1 MCGFKCLSFFPI
13 YILIEY
19 LLIFFCL
26 FHQHSAL
33 GLYIVKLMLLFFIGF
48 SILIIIIGFWIWILC
63 CKKISLIYFCVTIQ
77 FCEMFIFLLEI
88 EHRYYELLFVTPFIF
103 YFLQF
108 LVYYRAKK
116 LESPEEQEN
125 NSDHSI
131 PNTITR
137 EMIQWPFIESGLYE
151 FYDIDTAR
159 NSVLSQPP
167 SYDEVMKID
176 SKVMIK
182 MESNT
187 EPPSYSEALW
197 GTINVAGVP
206 L

>member
-1 MCGFKCLSFFPI
+1 MCGFKCLGFFPI
-13 YILIEY
+13 YIIIEY

-33 GLYIVKLMLLFFIGF
+33 GLYIVKLMLLFSIGF

-77 FCEMFIFLLEI
+77 FCEIFVFLLEI
-88 EHRYYELLFVTPFIF
+88 EHSYYELLFVTPLIF
-103 YFLQF
+103 YFLHL
-108 LVYYRAKK
+108 LVYYGAKK
-116 LESPEEQEN
+116 LESPEEEQLN

-131 PNTITR
+131 TR
-137 EMIQWPFIESGLYE
+137 IGGEIFQWPFMESGLYD
-151 FYDIDTAR
+151 FYDIGMAQ

-167 SYDEVMKID
+167 SYDEVIKKD
-176 SKVMIK
+176 SKVMII
-182 MESNT
+182 MESDT
-187 EPPSYSEALW
+187 EPPSYSQALW
-197 GTINVAGVP
+197 GENISQ